1 MDHADESTQT
11 ARSQP
16 QTGRRNRRWGR
27 SGFGAAER
35 NQLMM
40 AVRGLDDQLRFPLL
54 LHRPDDRSE
63 LSTERMV
70 RSGDANTLEVTG
82 A

>member
-1 MDHADESTQT
+1 MGQGPQT
-11 ARSQP
+11 ARSQR
-16 QTGRRNRRWGR
+16 QAGRQHGCGGR

-54 LHRPDDRSE
+54 LHRPDHRNE
-63 LSTERMV
+63 LPTERMV
-70 RSGDANTLEVTG
+70 RSNDANTLEVTG
-82 A
+82 T